1 MQARQLLI
9 TFLVMS
15 AGIHGMGRDLAF
27 AQTPATTVCE
37 LPSRLT
43 AGDRVIVTSTQQQ
56 TIKGTL
62 QDLSSSSL
70 RLLVDG
76 HAHDVALQ
84 NVWRVERRS
93 RDSLLNGVLIGAA
106 VGATL
111 FLKYYSENAL
121 CQGGCQ
127 FTSGALG
134 MIGIGAAAG
143 AGVDALITRHEM
155 VFERRDRQL
164 KVNSLTIGR

>member
-9 TFLVMS
+9 TFLAIS
-15 AGIHGMGRDLAF
+15 AGTHGMGRDLAW
-27 AQTPATTVCE
+27 AQAPATTVEE

-43 AGDRVIVTSTQQQ
+43 AGDRVIVTGTQQEI
-56 TIKGTL
+56 IKGTL

-70 RLLVDG
+70 RVLVEG
-76 HAHDVALQ
+76 HPHDVALQ

-127 FTSGALG
+127 FESGALA
-134 MIGIGAAAG
+134 MVGIGAAAG
-143 AGVDALITRHEM
+143 AGVDALMTRREV
-155 VFERRDRQL
+155 VFKRRDRQL
-164 KVNSLTIGR
+164 EVKFLTTGR